1 MRAGLPSL
9 IYNTRELKMD
19 TALAIGGSLL
29 ATAGAGYLLVKTL
42 CPWLL
47 VDIEYIQ
54 KVLPGAKRL
63 ERWNKEGVHAIDIFE
78 QCVKKHPDKY
88 ILLFEDQKYTYKEMD
103 SHANRIAN
111 LSRQQLG
118 LETGDTVILLQHNC
132 PEFLFVVLGL
142 MKQGVAVTLVN
153 TSLRGRALL
162 HCINVTPSKILIV
175 GSDPSLLDSVVEIVE
190 DLPKIM
196 VYVHGMAD
204 AALPADFKSLDSQ
217 LEAAST
223 APVPPSVRAS
233 IGPNHPSVYIFT
245 SGTTG
250 LPKAAVVPS
259 KRLLISSILSKAVG
273 VCSDDVIYVTMPL
286 FHSSALIVGFFQCM
300 WAGATCVLRKRFSRS
315 QFFPDCRRY
324 GVTVI
329 IYIGEMCRY
338 LLTNDKSADDTN
350 HKVRVAIG
358 NGLRQDIF
366 SEFRTRFKIKH
377 IAEIYGPTEGNVGYL
392 NVLNKDGSI
401 GRASPLLTKLFPV
414 SFCKWDVEN
423 ECLVRNS
430 HGLCVPADI
439 DEPGLCL
446 GKITP
451 KSEFDGYQG
460 RKELT
465 ESKIVRDVLVKGDSY
480 FNTGDLMRR
489 DRLYFLYFCDRIG
502 DTYRWKGENV
512 STTEV
517 SNFLSLL
524 DFVTD
529 ACVYGVHIPGY
540 EGRAGMATL
549 ALNRPWSA
557 DTEAE
562 SLQAILE
569 HCERTLPGY
578 AKPLFLRVA
587 RDDLEMTQTV
597 KQTKITLKKQAYDPG
612 VIDDPLFYLDKLQK
626 SYLPL
631 TKVVY
636 ADISGEKIPF

>member
-1 MRAGLPSL
+1 
-9 IYNTRELKMD
+9 MD

-29 ATAGAGYLLVKTL
+29 ATAGAGYLLIKAL

-47 VDIEYIQ
+47 VDIEYIR

-63 ERWNKEGVHAIDIFE
+63 ERWTKEGVHAIDIFE
-78 QCVKKHPDKY
+78 QCVKKHPDRN

-111 LSRQQLG
+111 MSRQQLR

-132 PEFLFVVLGL
+132 PEFLFVVL
-142 MKQGVAVTLVN
+142 
-153 TSLRGRALL
+153 
-162 HCINVTPSKILIV
+162 
-175 GSDPSLLDSVVEIVE
+175 DPSLLDSVVEIVD
-190 DLPKIM
+190 DLPEM
-196 VYVHGMAD
+196 TVYVHGMAD
-204 AALPADFKSLDSQ
+204 ALLPADFKSLDSL
-217 LEAAST
+217 LEAASA
-223 APVPPSVRAS
+223 APVPPRVRAN

-250 LPKAAVVPS
+250 LPKAAVVSS

-286 FHSSALIVGFFQCM
+286 FHSSALMIGFFQCI
-300 WAGATCVLRKRFSRS
+300 WGGATCVLRKRFSRS

-377 IAEIYGPTEGNVGYL
+377 IAEFYGATEGNVGYL

-480 FNTGDLMRR
+480 FNTG
-489 DRLYFLYFCDRIG
+489 
-502 DTYRWKGENV
+502 
-512 STTEV
+512 
-517 SNFLSLL
+517 
-524 DFVTD
+524 
-529 ACVYGVHIPGY
+529 Y

-557 DTEAE
+557 DTEAV

-569 HCERTLPGY
+569 HCDRTLPGY

-587 RDDLEMTQTV
+587 RGDLEMTQTV
-597 KQTKITLKKQAYDPG
+597 KQSKITLKKQAYDPD

>member
-329 IYIGEMCRY
+329 IYIGEMC
-338 LLTNDKSADDTN
+338 SADDTN

-480 FNTGDLMRR
+480 FNTG
-489 DRLYFLYFCDRIG
+489 
-502 DTYRWKGENV
+502 
-512 STTEV
+512 
-517 SNFLSLL
+517 
-524 DFVTD
+524 
-529 ACVYGVHIPGY
+529 Y

>member
-1 MRAGLPSL
+1 
-9 IYNTRELKMD
+9 
-19 TALAIGGSLL
+19 
-29 ATAGAGYLLVKTL
+29 
-42 CPWLL
+42 
-47 VDIEYIQ
+47 
-54 KVLPGAKRL
+54 
-63 ERWNKEGVHAIDIFE
+63 
-78 QCVKKHPDKY
+78 
-88 ILLFEDQKYTYKEMD
+88 
-103 SHANRIAN
+103 
-111 LSRQQLG
+111 
-118 LETGDTVILLQHNC
+118 
-132 PEFLFVVLGL
+132 